1 MNDMILDEM
10 VTNKQ
15 TTCVESLAVLGSWCS
30 SKGRLVGTDKFL
42 FFMSFQFLL
51 VVVVRLVCFQTG
63 FVLVPAAAPC

>member
-1 MNDMILDEM
+1 MIIWVKF
-10 VTNKQ
+10 VTNKR
-15 TTCVESLAVLGSWCS
+15 TTFVESLAVLGSWCS

-63 FVLVPAAAPC
+63 FVLVTAAAPC